1 MLETSIS
8 YDPTSF
14 DVLIT
19 DICAQDLREE
29 ISNELNVKYLSDS
42 SQEHDGNVDGI
53 IYGRGFRL
61 ICTLTVKIRGKIKFV
76 HFIVDTGSPTTY
88 LSNDVLS
95 AFGLTISKPGYFI
108 NVNARINNKDTVVM
122 MSPPGSHFSG
132 INLLGSEF
140 MKYSGITLVAEYRDN
155 RFTLKF

>member
-1 MLETSIS
+1 MLETNIS

-19 DICAQDLREE
+19 DIGAQDLRKV
-29 ISNELNVKYLSDS
+29 ISDELNVGYLSDS
-42 SQEHDGNVDGI
+42 NQEHDGDVDGI

-61 ICTLTVKIRGKIKFV
+61 ICTLTVKIRAKIKFV
-76 HFIVDTGSPTTY
+76 HFIVNTSSPSTY
-88 LSNDVLS
+88 LSDDALS
-95 AFGLTISKPGYFI
+95 AFGLTISNPDYFI
-108 NVNARINNKDTVVM
+108 NARINNKDTVVL

-140 MKYSGITLVAEYRDN
+140 LKFAGATLVAKYRDN
-155 RFTLKF
+155 CFTLKF